1 MGAFSGACLLAMAG
15 AFIASQ
21 IYGNF
26 EGAAA
31 MSGGTL
37 GAFVGAILGAGASL
51 WLILRQGGQHGGT
64 CGCADGTR
72 HHDGGLF
79 RVRRIFGLMYR
90 ARYGCNL

>member
-31 MSGGTL
+31 MGGGWL
-37 GAFVGAILGAGASL
+37 GAVVGAIVGLTVAL
-51 WLILRQGGQHGGT
+51 WLILRQGGHHGGT
-64 CGCADGTR
+64 AVV
-72 HHDGGLF
+72 GLTILAIILVVCF
-79 RVRRIFGLMYR
+79 AFVAFSG
-90 ARYGCNL
+90 